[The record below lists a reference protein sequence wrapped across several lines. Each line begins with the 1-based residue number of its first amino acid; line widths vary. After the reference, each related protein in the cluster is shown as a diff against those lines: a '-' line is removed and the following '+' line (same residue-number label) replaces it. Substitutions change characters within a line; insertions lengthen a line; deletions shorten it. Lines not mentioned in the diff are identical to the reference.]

1 MVRYPAF
8 SEPTEEEK
16 GFPQLLIRVLPKG
29 RQVEYHSSEN
39 YVAGVPSRLHAQ
51 LRQAIAQFKRDFATW
66 VALSRSPRG
75 PPLNVTLTANA
86 RALVDEADNV
96 ALASLENDVAYVSYA
111 LLRDGVPVG
120 FRLGVFECLF
130 GCLVRREKND
140 KELLRGLS
148 LPLLVDQ
155 INVLR
160 TPERYAIFADKGW
173 LDVLEVSLTEKNS
186 RLRTQAEPN
195 ALSEPV
201 SLGTLVPPS
210 QTRGVGLSET
220 QKRQIA
226 QLAAK
231 NKMDQVLLLQKMH
244 TLITIISTG
253 LGEDVDINVIPG

>member
-130 GCLVRREKND
+130 G
-140 KELLRGLS
+140 LS
-148 LPLLVDQ
+148 LIHISEP
-155 INVLR
+155 
-160 TPERYAIFADKGW
+160 T
-173 LDVLEVSLTEKNS
+173 
-186 RLRTQAEPN
+186 RLRRISYAVFCLKKKKKT
-195 ALSEPV
+195 
-201 SLGTLVPPS
+201 
-210 QTRGVGLSET
+210 
-220 QKRQIA
+220 I
-226 QLAAK
+226 
-231 NKMDQVLLLQKMH
+231 M
-244 TLITIISTG
+244 TLIS
-253 LGEDVDINVIPG
+253 